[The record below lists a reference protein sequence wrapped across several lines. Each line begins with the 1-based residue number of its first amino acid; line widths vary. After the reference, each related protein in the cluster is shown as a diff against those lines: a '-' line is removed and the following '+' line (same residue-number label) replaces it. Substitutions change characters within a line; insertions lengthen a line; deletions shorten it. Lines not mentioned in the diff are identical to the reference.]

1 MNEETRRMR
10 QTLAEATAYWV
21 EQAAR
26 LTGRRFALPHIRF
39 DLKGRAA
46 GQYRSHPH
54 PCIRYN
60 LELAS
65 QQFDAFLDRTPGH
78 EVAHYVIHQMHP
90 GRRVRP
96 HGPEWR
102 KLMENLGL
110 DPSRCHEFDMS
121 KVPTRRQRRFPYRC
135 RCQTHELS
143 ATRHN
148 RIRRSQAEYRCKRCG
163 QRLEPL
169 TAFSPSEPPQ

>member
-1 MNEETRRMR
+1 MDEEIRKMR
-10 QTLAEATAYWV
+10 QALHEATAHWV

-26 LTGRRFALPHIRF
+26 LTGRRFALPHIRY

-46 GQYRSHPH
+46 GQYLSHPH

-60 LELAS
+60 LALAK
-65 QQFDAFLDRTPGH
+65 QQFDAFLERTPGH

-90 GRRVRP
+90 KGRVKP

-102 KLMENLGL
+102 ELMKKLGL
-110 DPSRCHEFDMS
+110 DPSRCHEFDTS
-121 KVPTRRQRRFPYRC
+121 GVPTRRQRRFPYRC
-135 RCQTHELS
+135 GCRTHELS

-148 RIRRSQAEYRCKRCG
+148 RVRRGQVDYRCAMCG
-163 QRLEPL
+163 ERLEPL
-169 TAFSPSEPPQ
+169 TLFSPCGPPQ